1 MIERWVAETKTAL
14 PILYSFPG
22 YSCVGYVQIATVKW
36 YAVYTLLAGQL
47 GFRRTVMGPHR
58 VSR

>member
-1 MIERWVAETKTAL
+1 MAEMKTAL

-36 YAVYTLLAGQL
+36 YAVYTLLASQL
-47 GFRRTVMGPHR
+47 GFRCTVMGPHR